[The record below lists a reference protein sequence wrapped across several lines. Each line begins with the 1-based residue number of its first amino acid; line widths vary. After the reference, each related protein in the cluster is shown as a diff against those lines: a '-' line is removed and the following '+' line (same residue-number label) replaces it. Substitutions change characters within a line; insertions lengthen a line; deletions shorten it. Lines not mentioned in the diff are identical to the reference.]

1 MHINPSLSL
10 ALQMLT
16 AILLPSLLLGCVNP
30 SAPSVTHDGL
40 VQQQSA
46 NFGTLYAKPGAQTV
60 EYDKFVLAS
69 CEVTFKRNWLL
80 DQNSARRSPSLQVT
94 ERDMQRIRT
103 TLTQFCDDEFANVLE
118 ADPPY
123 SVVPSDL
130 ADATTLILRPSIIDL
145 NVAAPDVQGAGRARS
160 FTTESGE
167 MTLLLELADA
177 STGEVLYRIVD
188 RRRAN
193 RSMQLEWSNSV
204 TNAADAKRILSRW
217 GNQLRQ
223 GLDHVMATRDTGG

>member
-1 MHINPSLSL
+1 MQILATSLL
-10 ALQMLT
+10 A
-16 AILLPSLLLGCVNP
+16 SVLLGCVNP

-40 VQQQSA
+40 VAQQNA
-46 NFGTLYAKPGAQTV
+46 NFGILYVKPGAVTV
-60 EYDKFVLAS
+60 AYDKFVLAS

-94 ERDMQRIRT
+94 EKDMHRIRT
-103 TLTQFCDDEFANVLE
+103 TLIQFCNDEFASVLR
-118 ADPPY
+118 AAPPY
-123 SVVPSDL
+123 QVIPPDL
-130 ADATTLILRPSIIDL
+130 ADAKTLILRPSIIDL
-145 NVAAPDVQGAGRARS
+145 NVAAPDVQRPGLARS

-223 GLDHVMATRDTGG
+223 GLDHVMSTEDTAG